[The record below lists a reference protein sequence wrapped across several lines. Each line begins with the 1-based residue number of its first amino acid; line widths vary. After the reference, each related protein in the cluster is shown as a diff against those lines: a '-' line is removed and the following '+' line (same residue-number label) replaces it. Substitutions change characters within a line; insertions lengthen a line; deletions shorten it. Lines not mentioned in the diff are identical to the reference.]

1 MKKRIIVAAA
11 IMGISFAASAADY
24 KRLVDYRQSGFTIIG
39 WNMGT
44 VGAMAR
50 GKVAFD
56 QARFSAAAERIAFM
70 SNVVDDTFVKGSM
83 GGSSA
88 ALLEIEDNWDDF
100 NAKLEQFQKAAS
112 ALNTKAKNAKSIDD
126 VKAEIGALGKSCK
139 GCHDSYKAD

>member
-1 MKKRIIVAAA
+1 MKKKLLLAAA
-11 IMGISFAASAADY
+11 LTASMTAAAADY

-50 GKVAFD
+50 GKVDFNAE
-56 QARFSAAAERIAFM
+56 RFSDAADRIAFM
-70 SNVVDDTFVKGSM
+70 STVVDDTFVKGSM
-83 GGSSA
+83 GGSSN

-100 NAKLEQFQKAAS
+100 NAKMAQFQEAAT
-112 ALNTKAKNAKSIDD
+112 ALRDKSKGAKSIDD